1 MRHTGTTMKMM
12 LRLRMGLSTWKI
24 LFQNIPRKL
33 ETLLKEH
40 SVEKRVVG
48 QTMLLIRR
56 PICSSGK

>member
-1 MRHTGTTMKMM
+1 MKMM